1 MVGLARYC
9 VKKKRKKKRK
19 GHYIRGTYNSAIAG
33 ECKFRSSWELKLMLH
48 LDENPEVAFWSYEK
62 TVIEYMSNVRTK
74 KLRKYYPDFL
84 VRYKDGRTE
93 LIEVKPK
100 RKLDQAIVKKKIA
113 AAQAWCLDKGITYT
127 IITEVEL
134 KNMNIL

>member
-1 MVGLARYC
+1 MHIA
-9 VKKKRKKKRK
+9 KKKRKKKRK
-19 GHYIRGTYNSAIAG
+19 GRYISGIYNSATAG
-33 ECKFRSSWELKLMLH
+33 ECKFRSSWELKLMLY
-48 LDENPEVAFWSYEK
+48 LDENPDVEFWSYEK
-62 TVIEYMSNVRTK
+62 IVIEYVSNVRTK

-100 RKLDQAIVKKKIA
+100 RKLDQAIIKKKIA

-127 IITEVEL
+127 IMTEVEL
-134 KNMNIL
+134 KSMNIL